1 MHFRF
6 KSGWLTNGYSKRA
19 KIEQD
24 LKSGKLTGAEANVL
38 LGVHSHCNQLASRP
52 SKLDLHLLSSVYYQV
67 TILMHR
73 STHILGQIRI
83 TDVMCYPIER
93 NFKAF
98 NLSPIK
104 NRNTALF

>member
-1 MHFRF
+1 MNFRF
-6 KSGWLTNGYSKRA
+6 KTGWLTNGYSKQV
-19 KIEQD
+19 KIKQD

-38 LGVHSHCNQLASRP
+38 LGVHSHCNKLASRP

-83 TDVMCYPIER
+83 ADVIWNPG
-93 NFKAF
+93 
-98 NLSPIK
+98 
-104 NRNTALF
+104 